1 MAAMM
6 EVENRARTVR
16 SESFM
21 RATGLAKIGIAFSI
35 LCFLTGILVWIP
47 NLVYGQ
53 PPHYWLLTFIINPF
67 GAVFGYIGRSKRMML
82 ANGIMT
88 VSFFIVMFG
97 GYLFSALFG
106 GRP

>member
-1 MAAMM
+1 M
-6 EVENRARTVR
+6 RT
-16 SESFM
+16 
-21 RATGLAKIGIAFSI
+21 TGLAKIGIPFSI
-35 LCFLTGILVWIP
+35 FCFLTGILVWIP

-53 PPHYWLLTFIINPF
+53 PAHYWLLTFIINPL
-67 GAVFGYIGRSKRMML
+67 GIVFGYIGRSKRMKI

-88 VSFFIVMFG
+88 VSFFIVMFV